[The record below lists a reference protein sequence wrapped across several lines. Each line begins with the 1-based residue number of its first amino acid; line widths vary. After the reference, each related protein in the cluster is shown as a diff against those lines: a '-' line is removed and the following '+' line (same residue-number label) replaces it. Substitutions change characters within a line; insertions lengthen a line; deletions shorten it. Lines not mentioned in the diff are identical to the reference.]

1 MSWRTGATLFLE
13 MLPLIKRHVPDDNFR
28 AEFLRDL
35 LDFFQQCD
43 MDATD
48 LRGVDPEIDKALD
61 ELGVDEG

>member
-1 MSWRTGATLFLE
+1 
-13 MLPLIKRHVPDDNFR
+13 MLPLIKRHVPDDNFH